1 MNIRQIEYV
10 LAVAEQRH
18 FETAAEQCFISQS
31 TLSTMIS
38 KFEEEIGIP
47 IFDRKRKPVEITNEG
62 QIIIEQL
69 RLINKNIDQLNQLAD
84 EMKGVVKGKLQIAVI
99 PTIAPFL
106 LPLFLKEFA
115 TQFPELTIEVREHT
129 TQVII
134 EKLKKRELDLG
145 ILSTPL
151 LVDDIEEYHLYD
163 EPFVM
168 FDTTGNYRAQLKI
181 EEIALDDLWLM
192 EEGHCMRTQIVR
204 LCEMKKSNKKR
215 PVNFEFR
222 AGSIDSL
229 LRIVKANQSATLIPY
244 LAKLDFSENDNKY
257 IKEII
262 EPVPQRS
269 IGLVTHRYFV
279 KKKLITL
286 LIDLIQNCVSIH
298 LPQQSPDFKN
308 INPL

>member
-38 KFEEEIGIP
+38 KFEEEIGIH

-62 QIIIEQL
+62 QLIIEQL
-69 RLINKNIDQLNQLAD
+69 RLISKNIDQLNQLVD
-84 EMKGVVKGKLQIAVI
+84 EMKGVVKGKLKIAVI

-106 LPLFLKEFA
+106 LPLFLQQFA
-115 TQFPELTIEVREHT
+115 KQFPELSIEVREHT

-151 LVDDIEEYHLYD
+151 LDDDIEEHHLYD

-168 FDTTGNYRAQLKI
+168 FDTTGKYKPTI
-181 EEIALDDLWLM
+181 KVEDIVLDDLWLM

-204 LCEMKKSNKKR
+204 LCELKKSKLNKAI
-215 PVNFEFR
+215 NFEFR

-229 LRIVKANQSATLIPY
+229 LRIVKANCSTTLIPY
-244 LAKLDFSENDNKY
+244 LATLDFNENDKKY
-257 IKEII
+257 IKEIV
-262 EPVPQRS
+262 EPIPQRS
-269 IGLVTHRYFV
+269 IGIVTHRYFV
-279 KKKLITL
+279 KKKLLEL
-286 LIDLIQNCVSIH
+286 LSEIIKSSVLYH
-298 LPQQSPDFKN
+298 LPDLSSDIKN